1 MNFAGST
8 KSLFLRPVVRFPV
21 ANEFNQVVCIDLK
34 EVQKGKLWFLH
45 MIDGATRYTAA
56 SLISTKKKEA
66 VVEKI
71 FQCWIAYLGAPKRLH
86 SDCGGEFTNNV
97 MIEMSE
103 KLGIETSTTAGE
115 APFSNGLVER
125 SNKILYESMMK
136 TMQDTKCDMS
146 TALAWAVSAKNCLQ
160 NVNGYAPNQLV
171 FGINAN
177 MPSVVTDKP
186 PALEQTQSDLIRNKL
201 STIHSARQNFI
212 KAESSERIK
221 RALRHQVRTY
231 SEEVYLQGDK
241 VYFKQNDNRGWKGPG
256 VVLGVER
263 NFVLIREGS
272 RFYRCHPCQ
281 LMKVNPT
288 VKGGDDSTN
297 NPSSAANETNV
308 DSAATNVQKVKPKPI
323 DTASSTSKRSSQN
336 SKKSGKVDYGI
347 SLEDTD
353 DSDDDSVVNEAGIK
367 TVNQEA
373 ETVNQEPAN
382 LNQEAVI
389 VDDEVE
395 TVNDTV
401 TDVTGI
407 VNDFTEIVNE
417 TATTSQKPVQNQD
430 TSIVEAGV
438 DDIP

>member
-1 MNFAGST
+1 M
-8 KSLFLRPVVRFPV
+8 L
-21 ANEFNQVVCIDLK
+21 
-34 EVQKGKLWFLH
+34 
-45 MIDGATRYTAA
+45 
-56 SLISTKKKEA
+56 
-66 VVEKI
+66 
-71 FQCWIAYLGAPKRLH
+71 
-86 SDCGGEFTNNV
+86 
-97 MIEMSE
+97 
-103 KLGIETSTTAGE
+103 
-115 APFSNGLVER
+115 
-125 SNKILYESMMK
+125 
-136 TMQDTKCDMS
+136 
-146 TALAWAVSAKNCLQ
+146 
-160 NVNGYAPNQLV
+160 
-171 FGINAN
+171 
-177 MPSVVTDKP
+177 
-186 PALEQTQSDLIRNKL
+186 
-201 STIHSARQNFI
+201 
-212 KAESSERIK
+212 
-221 RALRHQVRTY
+221 
-231 SEEVYLQGDK
+231 GDK
-241 VYFKQNDNRGWKGPG
+241 VYFKRNDNRGWKGPG

-347 SLEDTD
+347 SLEETD
-353 DSDDDSVVNEAGIK
+353 DSDDDSIVNEAGIK

-430 TSIVEAGV
+430 TSIVEVGV